1 MTLIQAITVL
11 FVIFAG
17 SRAVLRFHDRIIG
30 YGEFLFWACI
40 WTTVLVIIFN
50 PSIADMTADIFD
62 LQRGTDA
69 MFFIAVVLL
78 FYLIFRMYVKL
89 DIVDRNLT
97 RLNSETSQAIH
108 KHHKEI
114 R

>member
-1 MTLIQAITVL
+1 MTVIQFLTVL

-17 SRAVLRFHDRIIG
+17 SRAVLRFHDRVIG
-30 YGEFLFWACI
+30 YGEFFFWACI
-40 WTTVLVIIFN
+40 WTAVLVIIFN
-50 PSIADMTADIFD
+50 PSIADMTADIFG

-114 R
+114 